1 MVTFAESNPPHE
13 NSIIEYTFHF
23 VNGSTQGN
31 SLCFNL
37 DATLAQVGSGSA
49 GANFSYTPTSPMSGV
64 VNPGQTIS
72 CSFTANQLFQSGGP
86 FGPNA
91 QNGCAT
97 GTPLVQ
103 IMTSPVQIAA
113 LVQFWS
119 GKSAGNIIGEAL
131 DVLKTANAMAQTAL
145 DAADGDVIGAICE
158 GMKTAQDLS
167 AAVQSANNDSNQY
180 INIIVSMDPS
190 ESNVAVS
197 LDQSLG
203 WIQDDAKTQNTPQ
216 TNVALNNYFDYTMQL
231 TINGGGYTANTQ
243 NIYVQYSD

>member
-1 MVTFAESNPPHE
+1 M
-13 NSIIEYTFHF
+13 
-23 VNGSTQGN
+23 
-31 SLCFNL
+31 

-49 GANFSYTPTSPMSGV
+49 GANFSYTPTYTMSGV

-86 FGPNA
+86 LGPNA

-131 DVLKTANAMAQTAL
+131 DVLKTANAMAETPL
-145 DAADGDVIGAICE
+145 DAADGDVVGAICE

-167 AAVQSANNDSNQY
+167 AAVQSANNDGNQY

-203 WIQDDAKTQNTPQ
+203 WIQNDAETQNTPQ

-243 NIYVQYSD
+243 KIYVQYSD